1 MIKSILKLMLAIVLF
16 ASCSQTEK
24 APSGMAF
31 KITHGS
37 GNEKLIQQGQ
47 IIKFNVEYRL
57 KKTTGNDF
65 KSFWEWV
72 KGKSP
77 KDSVLQ
83 TTIGKMPAY
92 IQFDTARMKA
102 MKYDFPE
109 FLAKLR
115 KGDKAE
121 FSLSIDTLEK
131 LGGIQINDIFKKGD
145 FIVGEVEILNVFATP
160 EMATADRD
168 KEVALEKVKLNKP
181 IKDYLAKNKINA
193 KETPEGVFVVVKTL
207 GDTSNK
213 IDASKEVSVNY
224 KGYNLKGEVFD
235 TNIKPG
241 DATAKPFDVRIGENG
256 VIPGW
261 EIGLTY
267 FGKGGTGTLYI
278 PSYLAYGE
286 AGSGPVKPNENIV
299 FDIEIV
305 DIKLKQA
312 MPQQGNNAIMD
323 QLNEQIKASKGN
335 KSANPAEKK

>member
-1 MIKSILKLMLAIVLF
+1 MIKSTLKLMLAIVLF

-24 APSGMAF
+24 APSGMAY

-47 IIKFNVEYRL
+47 IIKFNVEYKL
-57 KKTTGNDF
+57 K
-65 KSFWEWV
+65 S
-72 KGKSP
+72 

-83 TTIGKMPAY
+83 TTFGKMPGY
-92 IQFDTARMKA
+92 IQYDSARMKS

-109 FLAKLR
+109 ILAKLR

-121 FSLSIDTLEK
+121 FSLSIDSLEK
-131 LGGIQINDIFKKGD
+131 MGGIQINNIFKKGD
-145 FIVGEVEILNVFATP
+145 FIVGKLEILNVFANASI
-160 EMATADRD
+160 ATEDRN
-168 KEVALEKVKLNKP
+168 KEVTIEKNRISKP
-181 IKDYLAKNKINA
+181 IKDYLAKNKITA
-193 KETPEGVFVVVKTL
+193 KETPEGVFVVVKNL
-207 GDTSNK
+207 GDTTNK
-213 IDASKEVSVNY
+213 IDNSKLVSVNY

-241 DATAKPFDVRIGENG
+241 DANAKPMDVRIGENS

-278 PSYLAYGE
+278 PSYLGYGE
-286 AGSGPVKPNENIV
+286 SGNGPIKPNENLV

-305 DIKLKQA
+305 DVKAKPAIA
-312 MPQQGNNAIMD
+312 ASNNNAIMD
-323 QLNEQIKASKGN
+323 QLNAQIKDAKDKKSDN
-335 KSANPAEKK
+335 KAGDKKK